1 MGSHISGGDIYGTIQ
16 ENSLI
21 NHKVAL
27 PPRAAGTITYIAP
40 AGEYQLEVC
49 NNAFSACAVVGVRM
63 IYRRRRGRG
72 YIGRGVARHAFE
84 RSRDPSEKVSFHC
97 IVSQSN
103 LPWPALR
110 FAGGGTTCVVVRRS
124 SWARISLAGLP

>member
-49 NNAFSACAVVGVRM
+49 VEITLSAHAQFTVRECV
-63 IYRRRRGRG
+63 YRG
-72 YIGRGVARHAFE
+72 
-84 RSRDPSEKVSFHC
+84 P
-97 IVSQSN
+97 
-103 LPWPALR
+103 
-110 FAGGGTTCVVVRRS
+110 GTS
-124 SWARISLAGLP
+124 MPGDAS

>member
-1 MGSHISGGDIYGTIQ
+1 MRSCGRTND
-16 ENSLI
+16 
-21 NHKVAL
+21 L
-27 PPRAAGTITYIAP
+27 PPAGAAARSR
-40 AGEYQLEVC
+40 L
-49 NNAFSACAVVGVRM
+49 
-63 IYRRRRGRG
+63 
-72 YIGRGVARHAFE
+72 GRGVARHAFE

-124 SWARISLAGLP
+124 SRARISLAGLP